1 MDSYNIYMDE
11 TPMGADIDDPEGF
24 DVEFRVVPGSQ
35 DETDH
40 SEAVIAGLDLID
52 LINLRDA
59 LQAGNRQLCA
69 FRARGDGVQRR
80 GRRDHA
86 VGRGPGPTCRAGPA
100 ARSW

>member
-24 DVEFRVVPGSQ
+24 DVEFRVVPASQ

-59 LQAGNRQLCA
+59 LQAEIDNYALMALQ
-69 FRARGDGVQRR
+69 
-80 GRRDHA
+80 
-86 VGRGPGPTCRAGPA
+86 A
-100 ARSW
+100 AAEGAEADDQE